1 MHVSYNPKDLKR
13 ETLRARNVG
22 RRVTYSS
29 MMRLSGEL
37 EFEPFF
43 DQPQFD
49 LFKALVREEF
59 GLPDDTL
66 VESCDRARELIIL
79 LEDEIFC

>member
-1 MHVSYNPKDLKR
+1 MKNRKYIVAALEAILED
-13 ETLRARNVG
+13 
-22 RRVTYSS
+22 VTGYT
-29 MMRLSGEL
+29 MRLSGEL

-66 VESCDRARELIIL
+66 VESCDRMRELIIL
-79 LEDEIFC
+79 LEDELFC